1 MKIKI
6 KAALFAVSA
15 ALMCCSC
22 TAIDEE
28 SVSGDGLPSA
38 QLVTIHRDES
48 TGTSEG
54 YTEETLPSFND
65 TEYSEQTYSV
75 TGENTAPADSRAKT
89 LGRYIYGELS
99 DREKKFYN
107 ELVKAAE
114 AHEDKVYFSE
124 DIDEDTARKVFS
136 AVYNQEVQLFWLDGL
151 FFHPVGNSQILK
163 YRFTAEE
170 VPAVKAETE
179 RAAGEIIA
187 RTEGMSDYDKVV
199 YIHDYLVRNISFI
212 GDGEENLTVYGA
224 LCRGKAQC
232 EGYAFTF
239 KYLCTLAGIDCI
251 TVTGSN
257 GAETLHAWNMVDL
270 DDIWYNVDT
279 TWDDPLLNNTDN
291 SDFLRRYYLLVPDS
305 DILNISHFRNDEY
318 FTYPPCY
325 DGSRTYFAREGLLA
339 GSSNEGIEML
349 ENVSAAALAEG
360 HRDAEVR
367 FVSNSDYLMASKT
380 LFDMGDI
387 KRLAAAA
394 KEKAGLDSSVGIQG
408 MVKYLNDDLR
418 IIHIS
423 F

>member
-1 MKIKI
+1 MKIK
-6 KAALFAVSA
+6 KTAVLFAA
-15 ALMCCSC
+15 AAAFVCCSC

-28 SVSGDGLPSA
+28 SASGSELPSA
-38 QLVTIHRDES
+38 QLVTIHRKDSGE
-48 TGTSEG
+48 TSAG
-54 YTEETLPSFND
+54 YTEETQSSFTD
-65 TEYSEQTYSV
+65 TEYGEQIYSV
-75 TGENTAPADSRAKT
+75 AEESAAPADSSANT
-89 LGRYIYGELS
+89 LGRYIYSELS
-99 DREKKFYN
+99 EKEKKFYN

-170 VPAVKAETE
+170 IPAVKAETE
-179 RAAGEIIA
+179 KAARQVLA
-187 RTEGMSDYDKVV
+187 HTEGISDYDKVV

-279 TWDDPLLNNTDN
+279 TWDDPLLSNTDN
-291 SDFLRRYYLLVPDS
+291 ADFLRRYYLLVPDS

-318 FTYPPCY
+318 FTYPLCY

-339 GSSNEGIEML
+339 DSSVEGIEML
-349 ENVSAAALAEG
+349 ENASAEALAEG

-387 KRLAAAA
+387 KRLAADAR
-394 KEKAGLDSSVGIQG
+394 EKAGLDSSVGIQG

>member
-1 MKIKI
+1 MKLK
-6 KAALFAVSA
+6 KTAVLFAA
-15 ALMCCSC
+15 AAFLCCSC
-22 TAIDEE
+22 TAIDEGSE
-28 SVSGDGLPSA
+28 GGSGLPSA
-38 QLVTIHRDES
+38 ELVTIHREDGS
-48 TGTSEG
+48 GTVSVFND
-54 YTEETLPSFND
+54 ETLPPVTD
-65 TEYSEQTYSV
+65 AEYTEQTSADTAESV
-75 TGENTAPADSRAKT
+75 VPEDSRSIM
-89 LGRYIYGELS
+89 LGRYIYSGLS

-107 ELVKAAE
+107 ELVRAAE
-114 AHEDKVYFSE
+114 AHEDKVYYSE

-151 FFHPVGNSQILK
+151 FFHPVNNSQILK

-179 RAAGEIIA
+179 RAAREVLA
-187 RTEGMSDYDKVV
+187 PTEGMTDYEKVV
-199 YIHDYLVRNISFI
+199 YLHDHLVRNISFI
-212 GDGEENLTVYGA
+212 DSGEENLTVYGA

-291 SDFLRRYYLLVPDS
+291 PDFLRRYYLLVPDS

-318 FTYPPCY
+318 FTYPLCY

-339 GSSNEGIEML
+339 NSSGEGIEML
-349 ENVSAAALAEG
+349 ENASAAALAEG

-387 KRLAAAA
+387 KRLASAAR
-394 KEKAGLDSSVGIQG
+394 EKAGLDSSAGTDG